1 MTMTD
6 WTDGY
11 RADATYTT
19 AFYRHTTPVW
29 LSLATLLSGHRPP
42 RIDRRFR
49 WCDLGCGQ
57 GVTALGVAACHPQAE
72 VFAFDFSP
80 SHIDNAR
87 LMAEQAGIGNV
98 TFAETSFA
106 ELAALPRDALP
117 QMDFIVL
124 HGVWSW
130 VSSTQRAFLLQF
142 IRDRLAPGGV
152 VYLSSNALAGW
163 AAMLPVQRLMRL
175 YSEVRPGPVEEVIP
189 GALGFL
195 NEVIRGDAAF
205 FAHNPLV
212 AARLEFLAKE
222 NPHYLAH
229 ELLHATWDP
238 TSPDAVARDLAEA
251 KCGFIGSA
259 TLLENFDTLSVPP
272 TMAAFIAQTG
282 DARMKEVLRDLGAS
296 RTLRRDLFR
305 RGTEKPLAGEV
316 TALLDEIVLTDFCG
330 KDEADITIATGGSTS
345 RTLDSHIYGAVRG
358 RLHTGPLPVG
368 ELRRNLGDLS
378 MTREVASVLCETE
391 LAHPLLTPQPRAQ
404 AVRVGALNRV
414 IGQHNRQGGALKY
427 LVAPK
432 LGTGMPADTFET
444 MVFEEFSAGMP
455 DDLAPAIDRLMA
467 MLLTRGLLPQQ
478 NGVPTN
484 PDGTRTMLAQA
495 LERFITTR
503 LPVFQQVGILPE
515 ETTAEPGR
523 AAYETWKEA
532 RAVCPGTAE
541 TSKGKSF
548 FL

>member
-1 MTMTD
+1 MTD

-19 AFYRHTTPVW
+19 EFYRHMTPTW
-29 LSLATLLSGHRPP
+29 LSLATLLNGHRPP

-57 GVTALGVAACHPQAE
+57 GFTALGVAACHPQAE

-80 SHIDNAR
+80 AHIDNAR
-87 LMAEQAGIGNV
+87 TMAAQAGIGNV
-98 TFAETSFA
+98 VFAETSFA
-106 ELAALPRDALP
+106 ELAAAPREALP

-130 VSSTQRAFLLQF
+130 VSSTQRALLLQF

-152 VYLSSNALAGW
+152 VYLSYNALAGW
-163 AAMLPVQRLMRL
+163 AAMVPVQRLMRL
-175 YSEVRPGPVEEVIP
+175 YSEIRPGPVEEVIP

-195 NEVIRGDAAF
+195 NELVRSDAAF

-212 AARLEFLAKE
+212 AARLEYLGKE

-238 TSPDAVARDLAEA
+238 MSPEAVARDLAEV

-259 TLLENFDTLSVPP
+259 TLLENFDALSVPP
-272 TMAAFIAQTG
+272 NIAATIAQTG
-282 DARMKEVLRDLGAS
+282 DVRMKEALRDLGAS
-296 RTLRRDLFR
+296 RSLRRDLFR
-305 RGTEKPLAGEV
+305 RGAEKPLEGEV

-330 KDEADITIATGGSTS
+330 KDEADITIATGGGTS
-345 RTLDSHIYGAVRG
+345 RTLDGNVYGAVRG
-358 RLHTGPLPVG
+358 RLHAGPVSVG

-378 MTREVASVLCETE
+378 TTREVVSVLCDTE
-391 LAHPLLTPQPRAQ
+391 LAHPLLPQQTRAQ
-404 AVRVGALNRV
+404 MARAAALNRV
-414 IGQHNRQGGALKY
+414 IGQHNRHGGALKC

-467 MLLTRGLLPQQ
+467 MLLARGLLPQQ
-478 NGVPTN
+478 
-484 PDGTRTMLAQA
+484 DGKPIDPAGMRATLGQA

-503 LPVFQQVGILPE
+503 LRVFQQVGIVAE
-515 ETTAEPGR
+515 ATAEPGTVASKAR
-523 AAYETWKEA
+523 KRSRFLGEKKAAA
-532 RAVCPGTAE
+532 
-541 TSKGKSF
+541 F
-548 FL
+548 